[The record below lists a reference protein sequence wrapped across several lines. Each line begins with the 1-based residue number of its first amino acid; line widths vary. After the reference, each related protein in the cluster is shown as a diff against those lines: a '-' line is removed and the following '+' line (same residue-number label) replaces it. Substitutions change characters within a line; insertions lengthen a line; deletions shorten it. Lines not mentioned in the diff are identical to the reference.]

1 MKTSLCIFTFGL
13 AVPVFAA
20 TSLGVREPS
29 PAGLASGQVPVA
41 LATDVAAVA
50 MQADVLFDDNLYT
63 ASDATD
69 GTQPEG
75 VQVQSRLIEP
85 GRLRVVVHHRSSG
98 ALGSDVVFQIPL
110 TAKAGVVSDD
120 PIVLTDFIVAGQ
132 GGGALATSLL
142 PKVRLVKLRDGQ
154 NINGRLGI
162 ELSATASATAGTISK
177 VEYYVGG
184 VKVGEGAGAN
194 FAFMWT
200 PLTSGP
206 FEVVA
211 VAFDS
216 NGQQASTR
224 TIPVIVTHVG
234 TFAGTVL
241 GSYFGLVRG
250 PQFSFANDGYVTM
263 TSTTTGNFTLK
274 LLTGGKTWSAPAG
287 KFDTNGNATVSIKRG
302 TGIANLT
309 IVLAHSST
317 PPVDQ
322 IHGRVADGPFAA
334 GKFSGNTFETEFTV
348 DRVVWKL
355 KTREAAQNGPYT
367 MLMPAHDNAATQNA
381 PLGTGYGTVT
391 VGKDGSAKLA
401 GSLPDGTGVTASSF
415 LSKDGVWPVYA
426 SLYANK
432 GLIMGSLNFADLED
446 ISDFDGPL
454 TWMRPADAKAAMFKP
469 GFLTETDAVGSRF
482 VKPTVNKRLFPLAN
496 FGGNSLLFLNDGGLT
511 TDLTR
516 LVTLSAS
523 NKAIVPLQ
531 DADASTLVP
540 APTTGLFTGG
550 FLHPVL
556 QKATPIK
563 GAVLQKQQLTAGYFL
578 TGPLG
583 GDMRYAA
590 NPDLPPVTADAGPIG
605 TAPLPTVTITAPAA
619 NAVAKLVGGAVVV
632 TGKAVDKQGIASVQ
646 VQVLHNDEV
655 TGEDILSPATAA
667 TIVSNIASSGTA
679 SWTYNIPIEAG
690 KGGLYTLFVKSVDT
704 LGQQSEVLTRP
715 FIVPL
720 KSALTVAVNDVS
732 KGSVSTG
739 FLGSTQRDVGKLVS
753 ITATPKA
760 KKKFLGWT
768 GAVTSS
774 SPKITVLMKV
784 GTSLTANFGD

>member
-1 MKTSLCIFTFGL
+1 MKLLVTFIHFL
-13 AVPVFAA
+13 AFAGQVLAA

-29 PAGLASGQVPVA
+29 PAGLSSGQVPVA

-50 MQADVLFDDNLYT
+50 MQADVLFDDDLYT

-69 GTQPEG
+69 GTQPDG
-75 VQVQSRLIEP
+75 VEVQSRLIEP

-98 ALGSDVVFQIPL
+98 ALDSDVVFQIPL

-120 PIVLTDFIVAGQ
+120 PIVLTNFIVAGQ
-132 GGGALATSLL
+132 GGGTLTTSLL
-142 PKVRLVKLRDGQ
+142 PKVRLVRLRDGQ

-200 PLTSGP
+200 PPTSGP

-241 GSYFGLVRG
+241 GNYFGLVRG

-274 LLTGGKTWSAPAG
+274 LLTGGKTWSSSG

-334 GKFSGNTFETEFTV
+334 GKFSGHTFETEFTV

-355 KTREAAQNGPYT
+355 KTREAAANGPYT
-367 MLMPAHDNAATQNA
+367 MLLPAHDDAATQNA

-401 GSLPDGTGVTASSF
+401 GSLPDGSAVTAASY

-432 GLIMGSLNFADLED
+432 GLLMGSLNFADLED

-454 TWMRPADAKAAMFKP
+454 TWLRPADAKAAMFKT
-469 GFLTETDAVGSRF
+469 GFLTETDAVGSRLI
-482 VKPTVNKRLFPLAN
+482 KPAANVRLFPMAN
-496 FGGNSLLFLNDGGLT
+496 LGGNSLLFLSGGGLT

-516 LVTLSAS
+516 LVTLSAA
-523 NKAIVPLQ
+523 NKAIIPLQ
-531 DADASTLVP
+531 DADAATLVP
-540 APTTGLFTGG
+540 APATGLFTGS
-550 FLHPVL
+550 FLHPGQ

-563 GAVLQKQQLTAGYFL
+563 GAVLQKQKLAAGYIL

-605 TAPLPTVTITAPAA
+605 TPPLPTITVSTPAA
-619 NAVAKLVGGAVVV
+619 NAAAKLTAGAVLI

-646 VQVLHNDEV
+646 VQILHNDV
-655 TGEDILSPATAA
+655 LSPATPA
-667 TIVSNIASSGTA
+667 TIGTVVAASGTA
-679 SWTYNIPIEAG
+679 NWTYNIPIGVGE
-690 KGGLYTLFVKSVDT
+690 GGLYTLFVKAVDN
-704 LGQQSEVLTRP
+704 LGQQSEVLTVP
-715 FIVPL
+715 FLVPL
-720 KSALTVAVNDVS
+720 KSALVVTINDAS
-732 KGSVSTG
+732 KGKVSTG
-739 FLGSTQRDVGKLVS
+739 YLGSTQREVGKLLTL
-753 ITATPKA
+753 TATPNA

-768 GAVTSS
+768 GAVVSS
-774 SPKITVLMKV
+774 SPKITLLMKV

>member
-1 MKTSLCIFTFGL
+1 MKTTLCLFTFGF
-13 AVPVFAA
+13 AVSIFAA

-29 PAGLASGQVPVA
+29 PAGLSSGQVPVA

-50 MQADVLFDDNLYT
+50 MQADVLFDDALYT

-98 ALGSDVVFQIPL
+98 ALGSDVIFQIPL

-132 GGGALATSLL
+132 GGGTLTTSLL

-200 PLTSGP
+200 PATSGP

-241 GSYFGLVRG
+241 GNYFGLVRG

-274 LLTGGKTWSAPAG
+274 LLTGGKTWSSSG

-367 MLMPAHDNAATQNA
+367 MLMPAHDDAATQNA
-381 PLGTGYGTVT
+381 PLGTGYGTVA

-401 GSLPDGTGVTASSF
+401 GSMPDGTAVTASSF

-454 TWMRPADAKAAMFKP
+454 TWMRPADAKAAMFKA

-482 VKPTVNKRLFPLAN
+482 VKPTVNKRLFPLSN

-516 LVTLSAS
+516 LVTLSAA

-531 DADASTLVP
+531 DADAATLVP
-540 APTTGLFTGG
+540 APTTGLFTGS
-550 FLHPVL
+550 FLHPAL

-578 TGPLG
+578 AGPLG

-590 NPDLPPVTADAGPIG
+590 NPALAPVTADAGPIG

-646 VQVLHNDEV
+646 VQVLHNDV
-655 TGEDILSPATAA
+655 LSPATPA
-667 TIVSNIASSGTA
+667 TIGTVVAASGT
-679 SWTYNIPIEAG
+679 SNWTYNIPIGVGE
-690 KGGLYTLFVKSVDT
+690 GGLYILFVKSVDT
-704 LGQQSEVLTRP
+704 LGQQSEVLTVP
-715 FIVPL
+715 FLVPL
-720 KSALTVAVNDVS
+720 KSALTVAVNDAS

-760 KKKFLGWT
+760 KKKFLGWS
-768 GAVTSS
+768 GAVVST